1 MADFVLDA
9 SALLAHLRGE
19 PGGDMVADRL
29 DNGAICAVNWT
40 EVVQKLVDDGM
51 SDGTI
56 RAALDGI
63 PAAVLTFDVALADEA
78 GRLRRGTRDRGLSL
92 GDRACLALAR
102 REGLPVLTADRA
114 WAELD
119 LGVEVVLIR

>member
-1 MADFVLDA
+1 MADIILDA

-29 DNGAICAVNWT
+29 DSGAICAVNWT
-40 EVVQKLVDDGM
+40 EVIQKLVDDGM

-63 PAAVLTFDVALADEA
+63 SAAVVSFDIPLAEDA
-78 GRLRRGTRDRGLSL
+78 GRLRRATRERGLSL

-102 REGLPVLTADRA
+102 RRGLPVLTADRA

>member
-1 MADFVLDA
+1 MAEVVLDA

-19 PGGDMVADRL
+19 PGGDLVADRL
-29 DNGAICAVNWT
+29 DSGAICAVNWT
-40 EVVQKLVDDGM
+40 EVFQKLVDDGL
-51 SDGTI
+51 SDITI

-63 PAAVLTFDVALADEA
+63 SAAVVIFDIPLAEDA
-78 GRLRRGTRDRGLSL
+78 GRLRRATRDRGLSL